1 MRSRTPTVAIEA
13 VASDIVRATFTE
25 TARDGEARCGVV
37 TTARG
42 TFTTPRFMPVGTR
55 GAIVHLAADD
65 VEALGAEVILANTYH
80 LMLRPGA
87 DVVEA
92 LGGIHGMADWK
103 GHVLTDS
110 GGYQIF
116 SLGPELSDEGAT
128 FKSIYD
134 GSTHLLSPEKAVDVQ
149 AKIGADIQMV
159 LDVCPSSI
167 ADVNIVRNAVERTGE
182 WAERGR
188 ATFLDHADATD
199 RQCQFGIVQGGT
211 DEGLR
216 EQSARQIIDI
226 GFDGYAVGG
235 LSVGEDRDQ
244 MLHGLDVCM
253 GLLPLDQP
261 RYFMGLGD
269 PIGIVESVA
278 RGVDMFDC
286 VLPTRLA
293 RHGTILTDAGRYNLT
308 RAEFATSTEPLDP
321 GWPESPAARYSK
333 GYLRHLLLTKEPT
346 APRLITLHNVA
357 WLLRFMDRM
366 AESIR
371 SGTFADFRSGVHE
384 VWSGR

>member
-1 MRSRTPTVAIEA
+1 MSRTSRSLVA
-13 VASDIVRATFTE
+13 VRATFTE
-25 TARDGEARCGVV
+25 TARDGEARCGIV

-42 TFTTPRFMPVGTR
+42 TFSTPRFMPVGTR
-55 GAIVHLAADD
+55 GAIVHLDAGD
-65 VEALGAEVILANTYH
+65 VERLGAQVILANTYH

-87 DVVEA
+87 DIVEA
-92 LGGIHGMADWK
+92 LGGIHGMADWG

-128 FKSIYD
+128 FTSTYD
-134 GSTHLLSPEKAVDVQ
+134 GSTHLLTPEGAVDVQ

-159 LDVCPSSI
+159 LDVCPSSV
-167 ADVNIVRNAVERTGE
+167 ADLSVVRSAVERTAQ

-188 ATFLDHADATD
+188 QAFLDHPNAAG
-199 RQCQFGIVQGGT
+199 RQSQFGIVQGGT
-211 DEGLR
+211 DETLR
-216 EQSARQIIDI
+216 EQSARQITDI

-235 LSVGEDRDQ
+235 LSVGEDRSE
-244 MLHGLDVCM
+244 MLYGLDACTA
-253 GLLPLDQP
+253 LLPSDQP

-293 RHGTILTDAGRYNLT
+293 RHGTVLTDAGRYNLT
-308 RAEFATSTEPLDP
+308 RAEFADSTEPLDP
-321 GWPESPAARYSK
+321 DWPDSPAARWSK
-333 GYLRHLLLTKEPT
+333 GYLRHLLRTKEPT
-346 APRLITLHNVA
+346 APRIITLHNLA
-357 WLLRFMDRM
+357 WLLRFMDDM
-366 AESIR
+366 AASIR
-371 SGTFADFRSGVHE
+371 MGTFEDFRAGVHE
-384 VWSGR
+384 VWAAR